1 MRFSHLALTL
11 TATAAFSILGLSP
24 ALASD
29 PSASETHSLLA
40 QATAVSVQSSGLS
53 HSSATGGVC
62 DPSPC
67 GDHGTND
74 DWDKG

>member
-11 TATAAFSILGLSP
+11 TATAAFSILGISP

-29 PSASETHSLLA
+29 PLTSETHSLPS
-40 QATAVSVQSSGLS
+40 QTTAVSAQSFDLA
-53 HSSATGGVC
+53 HSFVAEGVC
-62 DPSPC
+62 GPSPC
-67 GDHGTND
+67 GDHGIND

>member
-11 TATAAFSILGLSP
+11 TATAAFSILGTSP

-29 PSASETHSLLA
+29 PLVSEAPSHLA
-40 QATAVSVQSSGLS
+40 QATAVPAQSFDLSG
-53 HSSATGGVC
+53 SSIAGGVC

-67 GDHGTND
+67 GDHGIND